1 MATVIKKGSS
11 AKTIKKKY
19 LEHIQGSSRRDIRSF
34 CGVITL
40 KKHPVALQKEWR
52 DEWK

>member
-1 MATVIKKGSS
+1 MATIIRKGSS

-19 LEHIQGSSRRDIRSF
+19 EKHLQTSSKKDIRSF

-40 KKHPVALQKEWR
+40 KKHPVELQKEWR